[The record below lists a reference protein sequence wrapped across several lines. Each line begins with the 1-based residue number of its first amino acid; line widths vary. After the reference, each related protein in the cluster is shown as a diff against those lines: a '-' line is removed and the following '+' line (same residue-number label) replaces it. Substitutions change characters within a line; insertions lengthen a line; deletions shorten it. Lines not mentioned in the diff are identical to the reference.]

1 MSQKSNENP
10 IKMEI
15 IRKEQ
20 GISHQ
25 ELSRRSGV
33 PIRTLE
39 GWSSRARLPRDVY
52 QLLKVAKVLGCQIE
66 DLIEPE
72 LAEKPTSEETPSDK

>member
-1 MSQKSNENP
+1 MRKLKLREDMIP
-10 IKMEI
+10 IDRRCVEL
-15 IRKEQ
+15 
-20 GISHQ
+20 GISRT

-39 GWSSRARLPRDVY
+39 SWSRRINLPRDVY
-52 QLLKVAKVLGCQIE
+52 QLFKVAKVLGCHIE

-72 LAEKPTSEETPSDK
+72 RAEGQRREKE

>member
-1 MSQKSNENP
+1 MDERP
-10 IKMEI
+10 IKIEI
-15 IRKEQ
+15 LRKEMK
-20 GISHQ
+20 ISRG

-39 GWSSRARLPRDVY
+39 GWSSRARIPRDVY
-52 QLLKVAKVLGCQIE
+52 QLYKVAKALGCQIE

-72 LAEKPTSEETPSDK
+72 LAEQEQEKKQGK